1 MCLLVMCSS
10 LSPNYAVS
18 SRMHFSALD
27 STQSYSLKSRG
38 VPLKR
43 STLHLPFSGYR
54 FYSHFLCPAFP
65 QCDVSLELVPWWIA
79 GFLLHLPLQH
89 SKHAL
94 GSLLFWSLQPRN
106 VLISRTSLLSRR
118 WQFLQAELQKWC
130 HAGAILGSKT
140 RLPRF
145 ESWLYH
151 LLDVCFGANDFISVV
166 GCFFFLICQK
176 QCFS

>member
-18 SRMHFSALD
+18 SRMHFSVLD

-106 VLISRTSLLSRR
+106 VLISRTSLLAFASSVLMPVN
-118 WQFLQAELQKWC
+118 FLLPACIFL
-130 HAGAILGSKT
+130 HLPPGTSK
-140 RLPRF
+140 F
-145 ESWLYH
+145 HGNS
-151 LLDVCFGANDFISVV
+151 LLLCR
-166 GCFFFLICQK
+166 FFLTSRAHFEFQSISSA
-176 QCFS
+176 F